1 MNYLSMSRWTWAAA
15 VLLSVSALPQTAR
28 AQEEQSAI
36 RYPVT
41 SGKVYKFEKIADGVY
56 YVPSHGFGSNDVVI
70 VNDHDVVLVDT
81 ADTPAAMRALLEDLR
96 TVTDKPV
103 RYVID
108 THWHFD
114 HVDGNSV
121 FGPEVQIIGH
131 QFVRHALE
139 SFDVL
144 HREPYAS
151 MGAPDVTARV
161 ATLERRLASASASE
175 KPELQRQ
182 LAEAQQLQRDYAE
195 VKVVPTNLT
204 YSEKLILQRGGRE
217 IDLLFLGRGHTGG
230 DTVVYLPKERIVCS
244 GDLMETTLPYMGD
257 AFFDEWI
264 TTLGALKRI
273 DFAVDLPGHGVP
285 FSDKRLIGALQGY
298 LRDFIA
304 QGDKLRA
311 QGVSAEQAAKRIDL
325 TAYAKSFPEIKGTGA
340 SILDVERL
348 YSWLDERNQSKASH
362 STK

>member
-1 MNYLSMSRWTWAAA
+1 MNNLSMSRWTWTAA
-15 VLLSVSALPQTAR
+15 VLLSVGWLPAAAR
-28 AQEEQSAI
+28 AQEGPSAVK
-36 RYPVT
+36 YPVT

-70 VNDHDVVLVDT
+70 VNDQDVVLVDT
-81 ADTPAAMRALLEDLR
+81 ADTPAAMRALLEDLK

-114 HVDGNSV
+114 HVDGNSA

-161 ATLERRLASASASE
+161 AKLEGQLASAGASE
-175 KPELQRQ
+175 KPGLQRK

-195 VKVVPTNLT
+195 VKVVPPNLT
-204 YSEKLILQRGGRE
+204 YTDQLVLHRGERE
-217 IDLLFLGRGHTGG
+217 IDVLFLGRGHTGG
-230 DTVVYLPKERIVCS
+230 DTVIYLPKEHIVCS

-257 AFFDEWI
+257 AYFDEWI
-264 TTLGALKRI
+264 TTLGALKRLN
-273 DFAVDLPGHGVP
+273 FAVDLPGHGVP
-285 FSDKRLIGALQGY
+285 FSDKALISALQAY

-304 QGDKLRA
+304 QGQKLRA

-325 TAYAKSFPEIKGTGA
+325 TAYAKSFPEIKGVGA
-340 SILDVERL
+340 PILDVKGL
-348 YSWLDERNQSKASH
+348 YSWLDARDQSKASH
-362 STK
+362 SN

>member
-1 MNYLSMSRWTWAAA
+1 MSRWMRAAA
-15 VLLSVSALPQTAR
+15 LLLSVSWLPQAGY
-28 AQEEQSAI
+28 ALQPHSGSNYAVI
-36 RYPVT
+36 
-41 SGKVYKFEKIADGVY
+41 SGKTYKFEQIADGVY

-70 VNDHDVVLVDT
+70 VNEHDVVLIDT
-81 ADTPAAMRALLEDLR
+81 ADTPAAMRALLDDLKV
-96 TVTDKPV
+96 VTDKPV
-103 RYVID
+103 RYVVD

-131 QFVRHALE
+131 EFLRHALE

-151 MGAPDVTARV
+151 MGAPDAAAQV
-161 ATLERRLASASASE
+161 AKLEHRLADAGAGE
-175 KPELQRQ
+175 RERLQHQ
-182 LAEAQQLQRDYAE
+182 LAEARQLQRDYAE
-195 VKVVPTNLT
+195 VTVVPPNLT
-204 YSEKLILQRGGRE
+204 YTDKLILHRGGRE

-257 AFFDEWI
+257 AYFDEWI
-264 TTLGALKRI
+264 TTLGALERI

-285 FSDKRLIGALQGY
+285 FSDKGLIRALQAY

-304 QGDKLRA
+304 QGEKLRA
-311 QGVSAEQAAKRIDL
+311 QGVTAEQAAQRIDL
-325 TAYAKSFPEIKGTGA
+325 TAYAKSFPEIKAVGA
-340 SILDVERL
+340 PMLDVQRL
-348 YSWLDERNQSKASH
+348 YVWLGERHQSNAS
-362 STK
+362 K

>member
-1 MNYLSMSRWTWAAA
+1 MNNLWMSRWTWVAA
-15 VLLSVSALPQTAR
+15 VLLPLSSMAQAPQ
-28 AQEEQSAI
+28 
-36 RYPVT
+36 YPVT
-41 SGKVYKFEKIADGVY
+41 SGRVYKFEKIAEGVY

-81 ADTPAAMRALLEDLR
+81 ADTPAAMRTLLADLKV
-96 TVTDKPV
+96 VTDKPV

-131 QFVRHALE
+131 EFVRHALE

-151 MGAPDVTARV
+151 MGAPDAVAKV
-161 ATLERRLASASASE
+161 ATLERQLAAAKAGE
-175 KPELQRQ
+175 QAGLQHQ

-195 VKVVPTNLT
+195 VKVVPPNLT
-204 YSEKLILQRGGRE
+204 YTDKLILQRGGRE

-230 DTVVYLPKERIVCS
+230 DTVVYLPKEGIVCS

-257 AFFDEWI
+257 AYFDEWI

-273 DFAVDLPGHGVP
+273 NFAVDLPGHGVP
-285 FSDKRLIGALQGY
+285 FSDKGLISSLQAY

-304 QGDKLRA
+304 QGEKLRA
-311 QGVSAEQAAKRIDL
+311 QGVSPEQAAKRMDL
-325 TAYAKSFPEIKGTGA
+325 TVYAKSFPEDIKGVGA
-340 SILDVERL
+340 PLLDVKHM
-348 YSWLDERNQSKASH
+348 YSWLDERGQGKTSK
-362 STK
+362 STQ